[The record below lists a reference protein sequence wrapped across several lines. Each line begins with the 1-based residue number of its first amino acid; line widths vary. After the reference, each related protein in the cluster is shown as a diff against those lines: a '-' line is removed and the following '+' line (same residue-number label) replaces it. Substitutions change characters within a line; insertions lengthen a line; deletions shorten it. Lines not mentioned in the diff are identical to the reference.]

1 MDTDEENKEAQ
12 TLGGNGT
19 PREIRE
25 MEDVIELEDVV
36 EEPFGEDPPD
46 HAGLNS
52 EPDQAVSL
60 HADTPD
66 EEDIIELVDEA
77 ADESES
83 EDEGVIE
90 LTDVAQEEDLQPETG
105 ELSELSS
112 ADLGSGASDEDSF
125 TEDVG
130 MEMPAEAS
138 PGIRMSEEPAG
149 DIGEAQDLQE
159 SGSDRE
165 LESTI
170 LERVSDEQIEAI
182 MTRVAKEIIE
192 RKADRVLLEVA
203 EAAIAKE
210 IERLKQAL

>member
-1 MDTDEENKEAQ
+1 MDTDEKDKEAQ

-25 MEDVIELEDVV
+25 VEDVIELEDVV
-36 EEPFGEDPPD
+36 EEPFGEEPPY

-52 EPDQAVSL
+52 EPDQAISL
-60 HADTPD
+60 HPDTPD

-77 ADESES
+77 ADES

-138 PGIRMSEEPAG
+138 PGIPLGEKPAG

-159 SGSDRE
+159 SGPDRE

-192 RKADRVLLEVA
+192 KKADRVLLEVA
-203 EAAIAKE
+203 EAAIARE